1 MTSII
6 RLVETIYRNQC
17 SRNILKNKKRFLNFF
32 FDILKSILKFKHFLK
47 TDVPHSWCISG
58 VTGSE
63 KRG

>member
-32 FDILKSILKFKHFLK
+32 FDILKSMLKFKHFLK
-47 TDVPHSWCISG
+47 TDVPHS
-58 VTGSE
+58 
-63 KRG
+63 